1 MLMAAKQ
8 KQSTSL
14 DFFSQDFLDEMKT
27 ELERMLKETEEELS
41 KFAHKRSDDDTEYD
55 ADFPDYGTEEDDDVK
70 EVEAFMVNKPMEVV
84 LEKKLRDIE
93 KSLKRIKEGT
103 YGICKYTGEAIDE
116 RRLRARPTSS
126 SSVAAKK
133 LLTDEA

>member
-1 MLMAAKQ
+1 MNAKNT
-8 KQSTSL
+8 QSTST
-14 DFFSQDFLDEMKT
+14 DFFSQEFLDEMKAILEQELANT
-27 ELERMLKETEEELS
+27 EAELG
-41 KFAHKRSDDDTEYD
+41 KFTQKNPEVDGDYEAT
-55 ADFPDYGTEEDDDVK
+55 FPDYGNEEDDDVK
-70 EVEAFMVNKPMEVV
+70 EVEAFMVNKPMELV
-84 LEKKLRDIE
+84 LEKKLRDIKKALARME
-93 KSLKRIKEGT
+93 EGT